1 MGNKGAFLNFF
12 FAWRYFK
19 SKKTTNAINIIAW
32 ISVAAIAVG
41 TASLIIVLSVFNGFE
56 DLVKSLYKDF
66 YSDIKISAQVGKKII
81 LTPQQILQLKKIN
94 GIAQLSLIAEEK
106 AFLTNDE
113 NHITVIVKGVD
124 ENYIRTGQIQQHIIR
139 GKFNLGTT
147 QFPQMVVGSAIE
159 DALAINVEQQI
170 APAILYMPNLN
181 AANFT
186 ATDALNSYNILPSGT
201 FLIQQDFDNK
211 YVFTNLGFVKYML
224 NMQPDEYTSA
234 EIKIASGS
242 SSNEIKKII
251 RQTLGKNYL
260 VETRYEQNKSL
271 YSAMTTERVI
281 IYVILSLILFIAA
294 FNMIGALIM
303 IVLEKQKDI
312 AVLKAVGA
320 TNSSIQKIFL
330 TEGIVLA
337 GAGTV
342 AGIIIAL
349 IVCLAQINFHLV
361 KLGGSTFLIDYFPV
375 QLRFADFVLVL
386 FTVLIITLIASWLP
400 ARKAAQNNVSLK

>member
-181 AANFT
+181 AVNFT